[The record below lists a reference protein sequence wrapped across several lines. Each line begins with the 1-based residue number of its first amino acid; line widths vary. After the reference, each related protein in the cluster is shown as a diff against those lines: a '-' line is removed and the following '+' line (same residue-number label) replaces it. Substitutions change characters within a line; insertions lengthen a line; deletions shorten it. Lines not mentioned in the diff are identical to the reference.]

1 MDIRLEYPQAGASE
15 VVPVRAF
22 DVFVCCHEV
31 SDLYDMM
38 GRMRVY
44 ERFFYSGLKEEFF

>member
-1 MDIRLEYPQAGASE
+1 MDFRLEYPQAGASE

-22 DVFVCCHEV
+22 GVFVCCYEV
-31 SDLYDMM
+31 SGLYDMV

-44 ERFFYSGLKEEFF
+44 ERFFPAGLKAEFF